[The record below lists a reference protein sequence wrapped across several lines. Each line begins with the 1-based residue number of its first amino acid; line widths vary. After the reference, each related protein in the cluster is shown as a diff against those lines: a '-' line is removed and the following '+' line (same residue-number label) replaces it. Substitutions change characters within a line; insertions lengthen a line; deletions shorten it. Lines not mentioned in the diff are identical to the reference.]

1 MIARSVQPLMRAI
14 AWKLERPRNQ
24 RARPPRNC
32 RNSTSRL
39 MSCVLGSGHVLQ
51 DEISRWT
58 QGLASWRSLVLRY
71 FHNHARKKEMCLPLI
86 TVDDTVFSQ
95 QSAQI
100 SFQWYDSLLLLC
112 ERFLLVLATN
122 IIPCYLGTYERA
134 HSRRCFGRWRE
145 ALCTIPLTFSPE
157 ADEISVETREPIIVP
172 CAHRLE

>member
-1 MIARSVQPLMRAI
+1 
-14 AWKLERPRNQ
+14 
-24 RARPPRNC
+24 
-32 RNSTSRL
+32 
-39 MSCVLGSGHVLQ
+39 
-51 DEISRWT
+51 
-58 QGLASWRSLVLRY
+58 
-71 FHNHARKKEMCLPLI
+71 MCLPLI

-95 QSAQI
+95 QSAQS

-157 ADEISVETREPIIVP
+157 ADEISVETRGPIIVLL
-172 CAHRLE
+172 AHRLEQVVGDTANVTLQNARCPLDVAHKGHHPLARSIGAGHRGRQDALVCFDDDFVVGFEGQSFMPLVYTGCA